1 MPSDLDRVIKASKR
15 LESLL
20 ATRLGAT
27 GKGLH
32 EKVSS
37 IEREIDPGTVAD
49 LRAVATVRNRLVHE
63 DGYDRI
69 ENRGEFLARAKRAEK
84 ALERLKSA
92 GQRSRPH
99 PGILLTG
106 ALGLLVLAF
115 VLLRWAGV
123 L

>member
-1 MPSDLDRVIKASKR
+1 MPSDLDRVIKLSKR

-37 IEREIDPGTVAD
+37 VETEVDPATVAD

-63 DGYDRI
+63 DGYDRVD
-69 ENRGEFLARAKRAEK
+69 NRRELLARGRRAEK
-84 ALERLKSA
+84 ALERLKA
-92 GQRSRPH
+92 PGHRRRPH
-99 PGILLTG
+99 PALVLTG
-106 ALGLLVLAF
+106 ALALLVVAF
-115 VLLRWAGV
+115 ILLRWAGAF
-123 L
+123 